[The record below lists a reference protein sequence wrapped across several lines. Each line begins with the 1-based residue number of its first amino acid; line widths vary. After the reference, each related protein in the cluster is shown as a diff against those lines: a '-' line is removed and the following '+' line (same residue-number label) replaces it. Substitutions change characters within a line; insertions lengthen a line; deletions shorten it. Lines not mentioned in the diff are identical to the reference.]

1 MGTTDKLRRNIST
14 TDSIEIIQEA
24 KFLCGEFKNNID
36 LVKQIIRLAIADL
49 SSGKSKLRTSAMR
62 YILSK
67 DFKTDCETA
76 SIDHQHVLKAAH
88 EMIQLKINKQRA
100 ITKKLMR
107 EIGV

>member
-1 MGTTDKLRRNIST
+1 MSTIGRSKRNIST
-14 TDSIEIIQEA
+14 TDSTEIIQEA

-49 SSGKSKLRTSAMR
+49 SSGKSELRTSAMR
-62 YILSK
+62 YILSP

-76 SIDHQHVLKAAH
+76 SIDHQHVLKAAN
-88 EMIQLKINKQRA
+88 EMIQLKINQQRA